1 MSSAFE
7 LKSTV
12 TLYRDT
18 KTVLLPPP
26 KKNNK
31 TKQTFAFIAKN

>member
-18 KTVLLPPP
+18 KTVLLPPQ
-26 KKNNK
+26 KKT

>member
-26 KKNNK
+26 QKKP
-31 TKQTFAFIAKN
+31 KQTFAFIAKN